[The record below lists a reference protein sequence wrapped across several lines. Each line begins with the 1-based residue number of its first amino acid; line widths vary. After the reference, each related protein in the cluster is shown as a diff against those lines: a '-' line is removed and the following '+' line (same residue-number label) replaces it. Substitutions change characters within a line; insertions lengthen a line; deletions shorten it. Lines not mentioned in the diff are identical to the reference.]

1 VGAAKPWPCSP
12 ARTWACKLSGEV
24 LLGTIVVS
32 RSPRATRHLADFKAF
47 GVALLNPFK
56 A

>member
-1 VGAAKPWPCSP
+1 V
-12 ARTWACKLSGEV
+12 SGEV
-24 LLGTIVVS
+24 LLDTIVVS
-32 RSPRATRHLADFKAF
+32 GSPRATRNLADFKAF